1 MKVLTTFLLAGT
13 VLFAGPAIAQQ
24 SADTNMEILKQKLK
38 ADKRLLVADNMQ
50 LTDAEAKD
58 FWPLYDEYQKELE
71 QVNQKLGK
79 TIMEYSDAYNKGQIP
94 NDTAKKLLDQV
105 LSIEEQEVSLK
116 RTFAG
121 KLERVLPATKTARYM
136 QIETKIRS
144 LLKLELAKQI
154 PLVY

>member
-121 KLERVLPATKTARYM
+121 KLERVLPATKAARYM

>member
-79 TIMEYSDAYNKGQIP
+79 TIMEYADAYTKGQIP
-94 NDTAKKLLDQV
+94 NDTAKKLLEQV
-105 LSIEEQEVSLK
+105 LSIEEQEVNLK

-121 KLERVLPATKTARYM
+121 KLERVLPATKAARYM

>member
-79 TIMEYSDAYNKGQIP
+79 TIKEYADAYTKGPIP
-94 NDTAKKLLDQV
+94 NDTAKKLLEQV
-105 LSIEEQEVSLK
+105 LSIEEQEVNLK

-121 KLERVLPATKTARYM
+121 KLEKVLPATKAARYM

-144 LLKLELAKQI
+144 LLKLEIAKQI

>member
-13 VLFAGPAIAQQ
+13 VLFAGAAVAQQ
-24 SADTNMEILKQKLK
+24 AADTNMEILKQKIK

-58 FWPLYDEYQKELE
+58 FWPLYDDYQKELD
-71 QVNQKLGK
+71 QVNQKLGN
-79 TIMEYSDAYNKGQIP
+79 TIMEYADAYNKGQIP

-105 LSIEEQEVSLK
+105 LSIEEQEVNLK

-121 KLERVLPATKTARYM
+121 KLERVLPATKAARYM

>member
-13 VLFAGPAIAQQ
+13 VLFAGPVIAQQ
-24 SADTNMEILKQKLK
+24 AADTNMEILKQKIK

-79 TIMEYSDAYNKGQIP
+79 TIVEYSDAYNKGQIP

-105 LSIEEQEVSLK
+105 LSIEEQEVNLK

-121 KLERVLPATKTARYM
+121 RLEQVLPATKAARYM

>member
-94 NDTAKKLLDQV
+94 NDTAKRLLDQV
-105 LSIEEQEVSLK
+105 LSIEEQEVNLK